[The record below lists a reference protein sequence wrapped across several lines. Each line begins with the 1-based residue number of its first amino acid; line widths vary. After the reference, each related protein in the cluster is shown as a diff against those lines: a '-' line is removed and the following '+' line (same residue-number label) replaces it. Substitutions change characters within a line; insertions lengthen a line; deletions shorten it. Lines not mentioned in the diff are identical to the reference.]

1 VHGRPQE
8 FFQGGAKILRCQNL
22 TLFTKQNCLVLKK
35 SSVFRMFLD
44 FQVILLSIVSIDDSK
59 NAIKLYPFIIK
70 D

>member
-1 VHGRPQE
+1 MGVRRN
-8 FFQGGAKILRCQNL
+8 FFRGGQTFCVGKNL